1 LGEQISKERD
11 KGEHVKRG
19 SIAAG
24 ILAGLVLVGTPAANA
39 AVDKGVTVTGAGATF
54 PLNMIEQWKA
64 DFSKSTGATVAYT
77 GVGSGAGRTQLIAG
91 TVDFAASDVPA
102 SAAEADQLKA
112 KYGDFI
118 YIPVTAGGIS
128 VQYNVPGVK
137 DLKLTPPTLAK
148 IFAGT
153 ITSWDDAA
161 IAADNGAPGPKTPI
175 QVFVRSDKSGTS
187 GVFTDYLGK
196 AAPADW
202 TKGKQETFPTDK
214 GQIGKAGS
222 DGVSNAVKAAAGGIG
237 YAEHSF
243 AVERQLGEVLVKNG
257 AGEFK
262 GPETGNV
269 TAAIDAATVNPD
281 GTLTLNYT
289 SNAPGVYPIS
299 TTSYAMVPTK
309 MDGAKGENLVAF
321 LNYALGD
328 GQGKAAALGYAPL
341 PDKIK
346 NAGKAAVGRI
356 NGQSAQAAPA
366 PTPAPAPA
374 PVAAAAPAPTTAPK
388 AAPKPAAAPAPKPAA
403 APRQAA
409 AAPADTAAA
418 AESAPDPALASTG
431 AGSTLSVAFAGM
443 MLAFGGL
450 FVGVGRKRRAA

>member
-1 LGEQISKERD
+1 M
-11 KGEHVKRG
+11 KGRWF
-19 SIAAG
+19 IPA
-24 ILAGLVLVGTPAANA
+24 LVGTSLLFGATAARA
-39 AVDKGVTVTGAGATF
+39 GDPVAGAGSTF
-54 PLNMIEQWKA
+54 AQKMIVQWSGDVA
-64 DFSKSTGATVAYT
+64 SKGIQVTYT
-77 GVGSGAGRTQLIAG
+77 GSGSGDGRAKLIAG
-91 TVDFAASDVPA
+91 EVDFAGSDG
-102 SAAEADQLKA
+102 AAKA
-112 KYGDFI
+112 EDVEKLDVKYGGFI
-118 YIPVTAGGIS
+118 HVPVTSGGIA
-128 VQYNVPGVK
+128 VVYNVAEFP
-137 DLKLTPPTLAK
+137 DLKLTGPTLAK

-388 AAPKPAAAPAPKPAA
+388 AAPKPVAPAPKPAAPKPAA

>member
-1 LGEQISKERD
+1 M
-11 KGEHVKRG
+11 KRG

-24 ILAGLVLVGTPAANA
+24 ILGALLLVSTPAASA
-39 AVDKGVTVTGAGATF
+39 ALNKDVTVTGAGATF

-64 DFSKSTGATVAYT
+64 DFNKSTGATVAYT

-91 TVDFAASDVPA
+91 TVDFAGSDVPA
-102 SAAEADQLKA
+102 SAAEVDQLKA
-112 KYGDFI
+112 KYGDFV
-118 YIPVTAGGIS
+118 YIPETAGGIS
-128 VQYNVPGVK
+128 VQYNVPGLK
-137 DLKLTPPTLAK
+137 DLKLTPSTLAK

-161 IAADNGAPGPKTPI
+161 IAADNGAAGPKTPI

-187 GVFTDYLGK
+187 GVFTDYLAK

-202 TKGKQETFPTDK
+202 SKGKQETFPTDK

-222 DGVSNAVKAAAGGIG
+222 DGVANAVKAAAGGIG

-243 AVERQLGEVLVKNG
+243 AAERQLGEVLVKNG

-269 TAAIDAATVNPD
+269 TAAIDAATINPD

-289 SNAPGVYPIS
+289 ATGPGIYPIS
-299 TTSYAMVPTK
+299 TVSYLLVPTK
-309 MDGAKGENLVAF
+309 LDQAKGDNLVAF

-341 PDKIK
+341 PEKVRS
-346 NAGKAAVGRI
+346 ASKAAVLRI

-366 PTPAPAPA
+366 PAPAP
-374 PVAAAAPAPTTAPK
+374 AAAPAPTVAPK
-388 AAPKPAAAPAPKPAA
+388 AAPKPAAAAPKPAA
-403 APRQAA
+403 APRQPAA
-409 AAPADTAAA
+409 GPADTAAA

-431 AGSTLSVAFAGM
+431 VGSTLSVAFAGM

-450 FVGVGRKRRAA
+450 CVGMGRKRRAAQG

>member
-1 LGEQISKERD
+1 MSRFTK
-11 KGEHVKRG
+11 V
-19 SIAAG
+19 AG
-24 ILAGLVLVGTPAANA
+24 VLAGLLLLGTPAANA

-91 TVDFAASDVPA
+91 TVDYAASDVAA
-102 SAAEADQLKA
+102 SAAEVDQLKA
-112 KYGDFI
+112 KYGDFV
-118 YIPVTAGGIS
+118 YIPFTAGGLG
-128 VQYNVPGVK
+128 VHYNVPGLSN
-137 DLKLTPPTLAK
+137 LKLTGSTIAK

-153 ITSWDDAA
+153 ITNWNDPA
-161 IAADNGAPGPKTPI
+161 IAADNGTAGPNLPI

-187 GVFTDYLGK
+187 GVFTDYMAK

-202 TKGKQETFPTDK
+202 TKGKTETFPTDK

-222 DGVSNAVKAAAGGIG
+222 DGVSNAVKAAQGGIG
-237 YAEHSF
+237 YGEHSF
-243 AVERQLGEVLVKNG
+243 AVERQLPEVLVKNG

-262 GPETGNV
+262 GPETAAV
-269 TAAIDAATVNPD
+269 TAALDAATLNPD

-289 SNAPGVYPIS
+289 SNTPGMYPIS
-299 TTSYAMVPTK
+299 TTSYLLVPTK
-309 MDGAKGENLVAF
+309 MDPKKGENLIAF
-321 LNYALGD
+321 VNYVLGD
-328 GQGKAAALGYAPL
+328 GQGKSAALNYAPV
-341 PDKIK
+341 PESVRK
-346 NAGKAAVGRI
+346 AGQAAVGKI
-356 NGQSAQAAPA
+356 NAAAAQAAPA

-374 PVAAAAPAPTTAPK
+374 QASAPAPAPTAPK
-388 AAPKPAAAPAPKPAA
+388 AAPKPAAAPAPKPAPKPAA
-403 APRQAA
+403 APRPAA

-418 AESAPDPALASTG
+418 EAAPDPALASTG

-450 FVGVGRKRRAA
+450 CVGVGRKRRAAAQA

>member
-1 LGEQISKERD
+1 M
-11 KGEHVKRG
+11 KRG

-24 ILAGLVLVGTPAANA
+24 ILAGLVLVSTPAAGA
-39 AVDKGVTVTGAGATF
+39 AVSKDVTVTGAGATF

-64 DFSKSTGATVAYT
+64 DFNKSTGATVAYT

-102 SAAEADQLKA
+102 SATETDQLKG
-112 KYGDFI
+112 KYGDFV

-137 DLKLTPPTLAK
+137 DLKLRA
-148 IFAGT
+148 FDAGEDLRRHDHQ
-153 ITSWDDAA
+153 WNDPA
-161 IAADNGAPGPKTPI
+161 IATDNGAAGPSTPI

-222 DGVSNAVKAAAGGIG
+222 DGVANAVKAAAGGIG

-262 GPETGNV
+262 GPDTGNV

-299 TTSYAMVPTK
+299 TTSYALVPTK
-309 MDGAKGENLVAF
+309 MDGAKGENLIAF

-341 PDKIK
+341 PDKVK
-346 NAGKAAVGRI
+346 NAGKAAVARV

-366 PTPAPAPA
+366 PAPAPA
-374 PVAAAAPAPTTAPK
+374 AAPTTAPK
-388 AAPKPAAAPAPKPAA
+388 AAPKAAAAPAPKPDA
-403 APRQAA
+403 APRPAA

-431 AGSTLSVAFAGM
+431 SGSTLSAAFAGM
-443 MLAFGGL
+443 LLAFGGL
-450 FVGVGRKRRAA
+450 CVGMGRRRRAAQRA